1 MKKNIRLLAILLLD
15 DQDGI
20 NEEAFNHLSSM
31 LHETGNQDIL
41 DAVEANDDR
50 YWIGE
55 DDAAILKER
64 PVEA

>member
-1 MKKNIRLLAILLLD
+1 
-15 DQDGI
+15 
-20 NEEAFNHLSSM
+20 M